1 MDERLARAQQSLQG
15 LNVGDAF
22 GECFFFSPDLVFK
35 LIRAGV
41 IPGPHF
47 DPDLV
52 EEYIMFQVGKLREV
66 PALPPWKYT
75 DDSAL
80 AFALVDHLRQFS
92 RVESNELAGRF
103 GDEFLRD
110 PQRGYGAGMHSLL
123 PELAIGADWR
133 QLSVQLFDGGSYGN
147 GAAMRVAPL
156 GAYFADDLE
165 TVVENARK
173 SAEITHAHEEGIC
186 GAIAIA
192 VGAALAWQ
200 ERETLKN
207 GGQVLAGE
215 FLDKIA
221 QKLPP
226 SVVRSEIEV
235 ARDLPDRTEIDVA
248 EVVEHLGNGGDVT
261 AQDTVPF
268 VLWSAAQN
276 LNNYEEALWLT
287 VSALGD
293 RDTTCA
299 MVGGIVA
306 LSTQTPI
313 PQSWIDNCEGLPEL

>member
-1 MDERLARAQQSLQG
+1 MQQFQRAVLSLQG
-15 LNVGDAF
+15 LSIGDAF
-22 GECFFFSPDLVFK
+22 GECFFFAPDLVYK

-41 IPGPHF
+41 IPGPPF
-47 DPDLV
+47 DEQLV
-52 EEYIMFQVGKLREV
+52 EEFMMFQVCQLREV

-80 AFALVDHLRQFS
+80 AYALVDHLRQFS

-110 PQRGYGAGMHSLL
+110 PRRGYGAGMHSLL
-123 PELAIGADWR
+123 PELAVGGDWR
-133 QLSVQLFDGGSYGN
+133 DLSKRLFDGGSYGN

-156 GAYFADDLE
+156 GAYFADDLDA
-165 TVVENARK
+165 VIENARR

-186 GAIAIA
+186 GAIAVA
-192 VGAALAWQ
+192 LGAALAWQ
-200 ERETLKN
+200 NREVLQS
-207 GGQVLAGE
+207 GGQVLAGDWLE
-215 FLDKIA
+215 NIA
-221 QKLPP
+221 QLLPA

-235 ARDLPDRTEIDVA
+235 ARDLPDCTEIGVA
-248 EVVEHLGNGGDVT
+248 EVVENLGNGADEN

-268 VLWSAAQN
+268 VLWAAAQH
-276 LNNYEEALWLT
+276 LGNYEEALWLT

-306 LSTQTPI
+306 LSSQTPI
-313 PQSWIDNCEGLPEL
+313 PQLWIDSCEKLPEL